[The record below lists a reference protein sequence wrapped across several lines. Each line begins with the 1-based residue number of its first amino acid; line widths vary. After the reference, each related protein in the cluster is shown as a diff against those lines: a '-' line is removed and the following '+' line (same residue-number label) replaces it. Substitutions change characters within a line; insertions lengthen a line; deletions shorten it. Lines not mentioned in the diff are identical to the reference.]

1 MAFWSTERFR
11 GRGPSEAIVAPFDPE
26 QVKHGAYELAVGR
39 EVSITSDDQTTK
51 RELAQGE
58 PIIIPPGQF
67 GLVLSEEI
75 VSVPTNAIGFIS
87 IRASI
92 KFQGLV
98 NVSGFHVD
106 PGFIGR
112 LKWSVY
118 NAGSRNIVVSR
129 GDRIFMFWL
138 SDLDCST
145 AFGYGGQRLGQNEI
159 TSTDLGRMQGK
170 VASPAQL
177 QKDVQ
182 DLAHSVTNLKWM
194 LGVFIAFGASLLVAL
209 TLSFIRSPLPQPV
222 VVVPE
227 RGVPNAAPSSFSE
240 SRAPL
245 SAPGATGSSALPSPQ
260 VPTSGSG
267 KPR

>member
-1 MAFWSTERFR
+1 MAFWSTEKFHE
-11 GRGPSEAIVAPFDPE
+11 RGPNEKIVAPFDPT
-26 QVKHGAYELAVGR
+26 QVKHGAYELAVGP

-51 RELAQGE
+51 RTLDQGE
-58 PIIIPPGQF
+58 PVIIPPGQF
-67 GLVLSEEI
+67 GLALSEEI
-75 VSVPTNAIGFIS
+75 VSVPNNAIGFIS

-106 PGFIGR
+106 PGFSGR
-112 LKWSVY
+112 LKFSVY

-138 SDLDCST
+138 SDLDRST
-145 AFGYGGQRLGQNEI
+145 QFGYGGQRSGQNEI

-177 QKDVQ
+177 QKDLQ

-194 LGVFIAFGASLLVAL
+194 LGVLIALAVSLLVAVIL
-209 TLSFIRSPLPQPV
+209 LPFRSIQPQPV
-222 VVVPE
+222 FVVPE
-227 RGVPNAAPSSFSE
+227 QRAPQVAPPPQKPTPPAPSQPSSAAPQ
-240 SRAPL
+240 APKG
-245 SAPGATGSSALPSPQ
+245 SPGKSQ
-260 VPTSGSG
+260 
-267 KPR
+267 